1 MNRLT
6 SVVQKHGILLL
17 LAVLATGPL
26 VVLVSNSL
34 KSRYDLGLNPMG
46 LPTRFEFSNY
56 SRAWEES
63 DFALHATNSAILV
76 VSTVVCVLVLGGLA
90 AYSLARLQP
99 SGGGLVMFYMLGV
112 SAFPVWL
119 YLVPL
124 FFQWRELGLLNT
136 LPGLVI
142 VYTAVNSPLAIFL
155 LRSYLVKIP
164 KELEEA
170 ARLDGAG
177 TLAILVR
184 VILPIAWTSFLT
196 VGLVVAVAVWG
207 EFQIA
212 FVMLQDTAKLP
223 VTTSFYR
230 FSESF
235 GQDWSLT
242 SAVAVMAI
250 APIILLFVAFQRRFT
265 TGLTDGSV
273 K

>member
-1 MNRLT
+1 MNGLRSL
-6 SVVQKHGILLL
+6 VQRHGILVLL
-17 LAVLATGPL
+17 GVFAVGPL
-26 VVLVSNSL
+26 VVLVFNSL
-34 KSRYDLGLNPMG
+34 KSRYELGLNPMG
-46 LPTRFEFSNY
+46 LPARVELSNY
-56 SRAWEES
+56 TRAWEES
-63 DFALHATNSAILV
+63 DFALHATNSAIFV
-76 VSTVVCVLVLGGLA
+76 AGTVVCVLVLGGLA

-99 SGGGLVMFYMLGV
+99 RGGGVVMLYMLGV
-112 SAFPVWL
+112 AALPVWL

-136 LPGLVI
+136 RLGLVI

-155 LRSYLVKIP
+155 LRSFLVKIP
-164 KELEEA
+164 RELEEA

-177 TLAILVR
+177 SLAILLR

-212 FVMLQDTAKLP
+212 LVMLQDTEKLP

-230 FSESF
+230 FSERF
-235 GQDWSLT
+235 GRDWSLT

-250 APIILLFVAFQRRFT
+250 APIILLFLAFQRRFT
-265 TGLTDGSV
+265 AGLTEGSG

>member
-1 MNRLT
+1 MKGLR
-6 SVVQKHGILLL
+6 SVVQRHVILVL

-46 LPTRFEFSNY
+46 LPARLEFSNFP
-56 SRAWEES
+56 RAWKES

-99 SGGGLVMFYMLGV
+99 RGGGMLMFYMLGV

-136 LPGLVI
+136 LTGLVI
-142 VYTAVNSPLAIFL
+142 VYTAINSPLAIFL

-164 KELEEA
+164 RELEEA
-170 ARLDGAG
+170 ASLDGAG
-177 TLAILVR
+177 SLAILLR

-212 FVMLQDTAKLP
+212 LVMLQDTSKLP
-223 VTTSFYR
+223 ITTSFYS
-230 FSESF
+230 FSERF
-235 GQDWSLT
+235 GRDWSLT

-250 APIILLFVAFQRRFT
+250 APIILLFLTFQRRFT
-265 TGLTDGSV
+265 AGLTEGSG